1 MFKKW
6 KLRKQFKKERELWE
20 SIPDEW
26 YFDVEYY
33 TDDSCYTK
41 HMHFSSLKGAEYWY
55 STSQGVYILVV
66 TDRQGNRI
74 ITDWTCYSGAG
85 SISLWNSMDRSVLYL
100 RDGHNDLWLPRTN
113 KRAKNAKE
121 KSVFTKT

>member
-6 KLRKQFKKERELWE
+6 REYKQFKEERELWE

-33 TDDSCYTK
+33 VDESCYAQ
-41 HMHFSSLKGAEYWY
+41 HMKFSSLKAAEYWCF
-55 STSQGVYILVV
+55 TSRGIYVLAV

-74 ITDWTCYSGAG
+74 ITDWTGYTGAG
-85 SISLWNSMDRSVLYL
+85 SISLWNDMDRSVLYL

-121 KSVFTKT
+121 KKCIY

>member
-6 KLRKQFKKERELWE
+6 REHKQFKKERELWQ

-26 YFDVEYY
+26 YFDVEYHI
-33 TDDSCYTK
+33 DDSCYTQ
-41 HMHFSSLKGAEYWY
+41 HMKFPSLKSAEYWC
-55 STSQGVYILVV
+55 STNQGIYVLAV

-74 ITDWTCYSGAG
+74 ITDWTGYTGAG
-85 SISLWNSMDRSVLYL
+85 SISLWNNMDRSVLYL

-121 KSVFTKT
+121 KKCIY

>member
-6 KLRKQFKKERELWE
+6 REYKRFKKEQELWQ

-33 TDDSCYTK
+33 TDDSCYAQ
-41 HMHFSSLKGAEYWY
+41 HMKFSSLKAAEYWCL
-55 STSQGVYILVV
+55 TSQGIYVLIV

-74 ITDWTCYSGAG
+74 ITDWTNYIGAG
-85 SISLWNSMDRSVLYL
+85 SISVWNDVDRSVLYL
-100 RDGHNDLWLPRTN
+100 RDGHNDLWIPRTN

-121 KSVFTKT
+121 KKCIY